1 MHLQDVADGAPKSRR
16 PCEALAHTL
25 EAEKVVVNPHTKDNI
40 FTLRAAHAAFLDNYK
55 TLEASLLAQKALE
68 EGRKISPEKL
78 AEIRENFD
86 EFDSTGD
93 GQLSETEFY
102 SGLTSVGIAMTKEK
116 VKENF
121 DKLKDADSGAITFDA
136 FLPFME
142 EHLTVRGASQSD
154 VLSAFADLLPK
165 TDDDAKAAV
174 ISMGMLA
181 RCIHDHDLLEYLTT
195 NMPKAEPPKN
205 GEGLYYDCSAFV
217 ADLFLQ

>member
-1 MHLQDVADGAPKSRR
+1 MLFNRVLSQVDAQARAQQAQR
-16 PCEALAHTL
+16 I
-25 EAEKVVVNPHTKDNI
+25 EAET
-40 FTLRAAHAAFLDNYK
+40 RADRAQAAA
-55 TLEASLLAQKALE
+55 ASKALE

-195 NMPKAEPPKN
+195 NMPKAEPPN
-205 GEGLYYDCSAFV
+205 LTRACPFLSTSRRGLKP
-217 ADLFLQ
+217 